1 MSREL
6 WGSNAPN
13 DLCTVLGFTWLTE
26 QPCSCVASGWQV
38 GNLHEAL
45 LILTG
50 RSHIAWQM
58 YIQGMRWD
66 VWNFWVSESSSRTT
80 MSLLWRLALS
90 VGRFWSCLFMSL
102 RSTLEY
108 TDSDEAHARLDK
120 FDIADGLNWSLSPW
134 VLQSWCFSLS
144 ADCDFA
150 NLSTTP
156 CFFFRVSGFVVPPCF
171 YFLCVVVSAL
181 LISNRPF
188 NISME
193 PIPILLSH
201 RISSATWTP
210 CQDVLPACKPQPEAP
225 TSKSM
230 RVIPVVPV
238 RDVWFFSWTWGFWWF
253 CLFSP
258 LLHAYSAHWSH
269 LTEFDQLNLQ
279 SHANFQYLPL
289 PSSTFLWWNPW
300 LSSSLSYPIP
310 TCCRPSKR
318 SWTPSA
324 RGRSERWCSRNCLVL
339 ASSGI
344 SGEKMESFLTL
355 CITTV
360 TRTGYKINRS
370 GSLTGRIG
378 SSLTNN
384 PHCHDALH
392 LSPSVLLLVGGGLHE
407 EYPGLQGPAAAVFFR
422 AMRLEN
428 LWG

>member
-156 CFFFRVSGFVVPPCF
+156 CFFSGFPGSWF
-171 YFLCVVVSAL
+171 HLVSISFVWWSL
-181 LISNRPF
+181 L
-188 NISME
+188 
-193 PIPILLSH
+193 
-201 RISSATWTP
+201 
-210 CQDVLPACKPQPEAP
+210 
-225 TSKSM
+225 
-230 RVIPVVPV
+230 
-238 RDVWFFSWTWGFWWF
+238 
-253 CLFSP
+253 
-258 LLHAYSAHWSH
+258 Y
-269 LTEFDQLNLQ
+269 
-279 SHANFQYLPL
+279 
-289 PSSTFLWWNPW
+289 
-300 LSSSLSYPIP
+300 
-310 TCCRPSKR
+310 
-318 SWTPSA
+318 
-324 RGRSERWCSRNCLVL
+324 
-339 ASSGI
+339 
-344 SGEKMESFLTL
+344 
-355 CITTV
+355 
-360 TRTGYKINRS
+360 
-370 GSLTGRIG
+370 
-378 SSLTNN
+378 
-384 PHCHDALH
+384 
-392 LSPSVLLLVGGGLHE
+392 
-407 EYPGLQGPAAAVFFR
+407 
-422 AMRLEN
+422 
-428 LWG
+428 